1 MGPALA
7 VAARARPCL
16 FGRSGVF
23 FGHAMALSI
32 NTNVISLNAQR
43 RLGAGQGALAT
54 SIERLSSGLRINS
67 ARDDAAGLAI
77 SGRFT
82 SQIRGLNQA
91 VRNANDGISMLQ
103 TAEGA
108 LTNVTASLQ
117 RIRELSVQAAN
128 GTYSAGDR
136 QAIQAEISQLASE
149 IDRTAATAQ
158 FNGMNVFDPSQASVV
173 GDADQLAVFDGMTS
187 VGSWLESSEQLISKL
202 YGISADGAALAIR
215 FTGFTDNAGGVAAY
229 VQATGFDGQ
238 GRGTNLTLQVDMAD
252 FVPPNLPDGGNAP
265 YYNDRIIAH
274 EMVHAV
280 MARATN
286 WQDITGSNLWFA
298 EGTAEFIQG
307 AEERVKGDIANVGL
321 PAVVAAINGP
331 TNTSEFYSSSYSA
344 VRYMHSRI
352 KGAGGAG
359 VKDVLTYMN
368 ANPGSTLDQALAN
381 ASQGQFASA
390 ADFKTQYAANGAAFI
405 GGFDLNNADT
415 GAIGGLDVDNGDEKT
430 ATGTVP
436 NSGSRSGTDVLTGFT
451 EAFETIGKSGG
462 STGSKVFQI
471 GANANQTMETRV
483 GAMGL
488 SALGL
493 RSTLDVTRSPA
504 QAIVA
509 VDRALDYVNSQR
521 AVIGAQSSRLESAMA
536 NLQNS
541 SENLSASRS
550 RILDADFAVE
560 TATLARQQILQ
571 QAGSAMVAQANQL
584 PQGVLALLR

>member
-1 MGPALA
+1 
-7 VAARARPCL
+7 
-16 FGRSGVF
+16 
-23 FGHAMALSI
+23 MALSI

-77 SGRFT
+77 SERFT

-359 VKDVLTYMN
+359 VKDVLTYPRACSKPFCSRKAWN
-368 ANPGSTLDQALAN
+368 RFLAPTPAPRSTRRWPMPRRVSSPALPTSRRSSLPMARPSSA
-381 ASQGQFASA
+381 ASTSTMPTPAPSADWTWTTATRRPPPAPCPTAAAARAPTCSRASA
-390 ADFKTQYAANGAAFI
+390 RR
-405 GGFDLNNADT
+405 
-415 GAIGGLDVDNGDEKT
+415 
-430 ATGTVP
+430 
-436 NSGSRSGTDVLTGFT
+436 SR
-451 EAFETIGKSGG
+451 
-462 STGSKVFQI
+462 
-471 GANANQTMETRV
+471 
-483 GAMGL
+483 
-488 SALGL
+488 
-493 RSTLDVTRSPA
+493 P
-504 QAIVA
+504 
-509 VDRALDYVNSQR
+509 
-521 AVIGAQSSRLESAMA
+521 
-536 NLQNS
+536 
-541 SENLSASRS
+541 SASRAAPPAARCS
-550 RILDADFAVE
+550 R
-560 TATLARQQILQ
+560 
-571 QAGSAMVAQANQL
+571 SAPTPTRPWRRAWA
-584 PQGVLALLR
+584 PSACRHWGCAAPST